1 MASPYFEIFG
11 LVEQLC
17 LDETK
22 LKAKFLELSKQNH
35 PDFFIN
41 NPEKYNRSQV
51 YTSQLNE
58 AYKVLS
64 IFNTRLAY
72 VLKQH
77 DLLEESKNKLPQD
90 FLMEMMDINETIMDL
105 QMDFD
110 AERWGS
116 VHEEVHSISNQF
128 TEKMNQLAG
137 SYDQTSIDDSKKKR
151 SLLEDLRII
160 YLKQK
165 YVLRLQESLDKF
177 ASL

>member
-22 LKAKFLELSKQNH
+22 LKAKFLELSKKNH

-41 NPEKYNRSQV
+41 NPEKYNQSLA

-64 IFNTRLAY
+64 TFSTRMAY
-72 VLKQH
+72 LLKQH
-77 DLLEESKNKLPQD
+77 DLLEESKNKLPTD

-110 AERWGS
+110 KERWER
-116 VHEEVHSISNQF
+116 VHQEVQSISNQMN
-128 TEKMNQLAG
+128 EKVNQLAE

-151 SLLEDLRII
+151 SLLEDLKII